1 VSLGAARRHCNK
13 GRDRSGAP
21 SSRRSATIYIPPA
34 SSRPVVGV
42 GLMEGS
48 ILERTCQSL
57 DRRARK
63 ADVARRI
70 SQEVEN
76 ILPFIFPT
84 FPASSVTSFRSAESP
99 LSDGRPPLF
108 LSVVDGGVE
117 KTGINKP
124 HARGVRFGDRVS
136 RLSLD
141 DRPPPLADD
150 DTLYRSSYPRR
161 RSTLSSET
169 PHCRIARRHVAR
181 AIIPTLS
188 SCDSTT
194 IPYFRARTPRRA
206 KPSLRAP
213 AATKASAELC
223 RTRR

>member
-1 VSLGAARRHCNK
+1 
-13 GRDRSGAP
+13 
-21 SSRRSATIYIPPA
+21 
-34 SSRPVVGV
+34 
-42 GLMEGS
+42 
-48 ILERTCQSL
+48 LERTCQSL

-99 LSDGRPPLF
+99 LLSDGRPPLF
-108 LSVVDGGVE
+108 LSVLDGGDE

-136 RLSLD
+136 RLSLN
-141 DRPPPLADD
+141 DRPPALADV

-161 RSTLSSET
+161 PSTLSSET
-169 PHCRIARRHVAR
+169 PHCGIARRHVAR
-181 AIIPTLS
+181 ARLFRLFLPVIPRPFHIFARAHHDAPSRRCEPPLRQKLPPSFVARDVDPLNPALATARVTS
-188 SCDSTT
+188 SS
-194 IPYFRARTPRRA
+194 
-206 KPSLRAP
+206 
-213 AATKASAELC
+213 
-223 RTRR
+223 